1 VRTYEAVYVFRP
13 EADLIEKGRQAIKE
27 EYSRVGA
34 TVAREQDMGE
44 RQLAYVVDKQ
54 ERGHY
59 YLFVSEIDP
68 DKVGELENSLKL
80 RPELLKYLFV
90 RKDD

>member
-13 EADLIEKGRQAIKE
+13 EADLVEKGRQAIKE

-59 YLFVSEIDP
+59 YLFVSEIEP
-68 DKVGELENSLKL
+68 EKVTELENTLNL
-80 RPELLKYLFV
+80 RPELLKFLFV